1 MRSRSVFFQITAR
14 VLLGIFPLSVALL
27 PACGGGGST
36 SATPIATAK
45 AVVKGR
51 VLDTGDGTPIVGATV
66 TSGSASTTSGA
77 DGTYTLNNVEAATR
91 VVVLAQASNYAETV
105 RVTSTQENASTT
117 LDVKL
122 LKVAATSTV
131 AQSTG
136 GVASVSDSVAQV
148 TFPADFAVLSSG
160 AAPTGSVTVSIT
172 PIAPATDSS
181 LMPGEYTTATGSGTA
196 NIESFGALAVSLTDS
211 TGARLNLAPAKKA
224 TIRIPVSTR
233 ASGAPLPD
241 TIPLYYVSEQTGRW
255 VEEGQAKLQ
264 GTAPNQYYE
273 GEVSHF
279 STWNADQVVDS
290 VVVSGC
296 VKDENDQAASGV
308 TVLSDGISYSGT
320 SSATTDALG
329 KFQIKIKK
337 SGSATLGG
345 FLENKVTNEIT
356 SGPRDTDFAETTCL
370 KLATLANS
378 IKIKLTWGA
387 APSDLDS
394 YLTLPS
400 GSVISYQDKGSLL
413 ADPFVNLDVDD
424 TDSFGPEIVT
434 VRKLMV
440 GTYSYAVR
448 NYKGTHAPG
457 ITLSPAKVELTVSGN
472 TSLYAPPLGEATSG
486 NTVWTVFNLVVA
498 ADCRVVVTPVNTWSL
513 TKPTDG
519 TSSSP
524 VYCVAP

>member
-1 MRSRSVFFQITAR
+1 MRNRSVFFQMAAR

-27 PACGGGGST
+27 PACGGGST
-36 SATPIATAK
+36 SATPTAAPK

-51 VLDTGDGTPIVGATV
+51 VLDTQDGTPIAGATV
-66 TSGSASTTSGA
+66 TSGSTSTTSGS
-77 DGTYTLNNVEAATR
+77 DGAYTLNNVEAATR
-91 VVVLAQASNYAETV
+91 VVLTAQANNYTETIK
-105 RVTSTQENASTT
+105 VTSTQENTSTT

-122 LKVAATSTV
+122 LKIASTSSI

-136 GVASVSDSVAQV
+136 GVASVPGSVAQV
-148 TFPADFAVLSSG
+148 SFPADFAVLPSG
-160 AAPTGSVTVSIT
+160 AAPSGSVTVSLT

-224 TIRIPVSTR
+224 TIRIPISTR
-233 ASGAPLPD
+233 SSGTALPS
-241 TIPLYYVSEQTGRW
+241 TIPLFYVSEQTGRW
-255 VEEGQAKLQ
+255 VEEGQATLL

-290 VVVSGC
+290 VVVTGC
-296 VKDENDQAASGV
+296 VEDENNRAASGV
-308 TVLSDGISYSGT
+308 TILSDGITYSGT

-329 KFQIKIKK
+329 NFQIRIKK

-356 SGPRDTDFAETTCL
+356 SGPRDTDFVETTCL
-370 KLATLANS
+370 TLATLANS
-378 IKIKLTWGA
+378 IKIKLTWGE
-387 APSDLDS
+387 APDDLDS
-394 YLTLPS
+394 YLTLPN
-400 GSVISYQDKGSLL
+400 GSVISYHGKGNLL
-413 ADPFVNLDVDD
+413 AEPFVNLDVDD
-424 TDSFGPEIVT
+424 TNSFGPEIVT

-448 NYKGTHAPG
+448 NFSGTHTPDT
-457 ITLSPAKVELTVSGN
+457 TLSPAKVELTASGN
-472 TSLYAPPLGEATSG
+472 TSLYAPPPGEATSG
-486 NTVWTVFNLVVA
+486 KTVWTVFNLVVA
-498 ADCRVVVTPVNTWSL
+498 ANCSVVVTPVNTWSL
-513 TKPTDG
+513 TEPSAG
-519 TSSSP
+519 TSSTP

>member
-1 MRSRSVFFQITAR
+1 MRIRSEFLQIVVR
-14 VLLGIFPLSVALL
+14 VLLGVFPLCVALL
-27 PACGGGGST
+27 LACGGGST
-36 SATPIATAK
+36 ATTPDATAN

-51 VLDTGDGTPIVGATV
+51 VLDTEDGTPIVGATV
-66 TSGSASTTSGA
+66 KSGSASATSGA
-77 DGTYTLNNVEAATR
+77 DGAYTLNNVEAAAR
-91 VVVLAQASNYAETV
+91 VVLTAQASNYSETV
-105 RVTSTQENASTT
+105 RVTSTLENTSTS

-136 GVASVSDSVAQV
+136 GVASVPGSVAQV
-148 TFPADFAVLSSG
+148 SFPADFAVLSSG
-160 AAPTGSVTVSIT
+160 AAPTGSVTVSLT

-181 LMPGEYTTATGSGTA
+181 LMPGEYTTATGGGMA

-211 TGARLNLAPAKKA
+211 TGARLNLAQAKKA

-233 ASGAPLPD
+233 LTGAPLPS
-241 TIPLYYVSEQTGRW
+241 TIALYYVSEQTGRW
-255 VEEGQAKLQ
+255 VEEGQATLL

-296 VKDENDQAASGV
+296 VTDENDQVASGV
-308 TVLSDGISYSGT
+308 TVRSDGINYSGT
-320 SSATTDALG
+320 SSATTDTLG
-329 KFQIKIKK
+329 NFQIKIKK
-337 SGSATLGG
+337 SGSAALGG
-345 FLENKVTNEIT
+345 FLENKVSNEI
-356 SGPRDTDFAETTCL
+356 SVEPHATDFAVTTCL

-378 IKIKLTWGA
+378 IKIKLTWGV

-400 GSVISYQDKGSLL
+400 GSVISYHSKGDLL
-413 ADPFVNLDVDD
+413 AEPFVNLDVDD
-424 TDSFGPEIVT
+424 MSSFGPEIVT

-440 GTYSYAVR
+440 GTYCYAVR
-448 NYKGTHAPG
+448 NYTGTHAPG
-457 ITLSPAKVELTVSGN
+457 ITLSPAKVELTASGN
-472 TSLYAPPLGEATSG
+472 TSLYAPPPGEATSG
-486 NTVWTVFNLVVA
+486 KTVWSVFNLVVA
-498 ADCRVVVTPVNTWSL
+498 ADCSVVVTPVNTWSL
-513 TKPTDG
+513 TGPSVG
-519 TSSSP
+519 ASSSP

>member
-1 MRSRSVFFQITAR
+1 MRSRSVFFQISAR
-14 VLLGIFPLSVALL
+14 VLLGVFPLCVTLL
-27 PACGGGGST
+27 PACGGGST
-36 SATPIATAK
+36 ATTQDTSAK

-51 VLDTGDGTPIVGATV
+51 VLDTQDGTPIVGATV

-77 DGTYTLNNVEAATR
+77 DGAYTLNNVETGAR
-91 VVVLAQASNYAETV
+91 VVLTAQASNYSETV
-105 RVTSTQENASTT
+105 RVTSTQENASTS

-122 LKVAATSTV
+122 LKIAATASI

-136 GVASVSDSVAQV
+136 GVASVPGSVAQV

-160 AAPTGSVTVSIT
+160 AAPTGSVTVSLT

-211 TGARLNLAPAKKA
+211 TGARLNLAPTKKA

-233 ASGAPLPD
+233 SSGASLPS

-255 VEEGQAKLQ
+255 VEEGTATLL

-308 TVLSDGISYSGT
+308 TVRSDGIDYSGT
-320 SSATTDALG
+320 SSATTDTLG
-329 KFQIKIKK
+329 NFQIKIKK
-337 SGSATLGG
+337 SGLATLGG

-356 SGPRDTDFAETTCL
+356 AGPQDTDFAVTPCL

-387 APSDLDS
+387 APRDLDS
-394 YLTLPS
+394 YLTLPT
-400 GSVISYQDKGSLL
+400 GAVISYVNKGSLL
-413 ADPFVNLDVDD
+413 AEPFVNLDVDD

-440 GTYSYAVR
+440 GAYSYAVR
-448 NYKGTHAPG
+448 NFSGTNTPG
-457 ITLSPAKVELTVSGN
+457 TTLSPAKVELTVSGN

-486 NTVWTVFNLVVA
+486 QTVWSVFKLVVA
-498 ADCRVVVTPVNTWSL
+498 ADCSVVVTPVNTWSL
-513 TKPTDG
+513 TKPTDEA
-519 TSSSP
+519 SSSP